1 MAGSRVQK
9 NRRRRSRLLFTV
21 ACGCA
26 TLIALHQAVAF
37 TLPYVSQGTK
47 TASSKQ
53 FLPAPSPRQLSFV
66 SRANKVPV
74 RADGTD
80 SPLAT
85 EVGGSNNL
93 ALLAY
98 FALWYFG
105 NYYYNITNKLAL
117 RAAGGAAGFP
127 LTIATLQLGVGVI
140 YALFLWSAP
149 DARSKPTITFV
160 DYLKTL
166 GVGFT
171 AAGAHAASVFA
182 LSAGAV
188 SFGQIVKA
196 AEPAFAAL
204 IGVTFYNAKVSKAKW
219 LCLIP
224 VIGGVCLASLKELD
238 FTYAA
243 LFTAALANVFAAIKA
258 NENKRLM
265 TTEGISDRMG
275 SVGNQFALTT
285 INSFLFCIPL
295 MFICEGHKLGTF
307 FDSVITT
314 PVVWM
319 NIIFS
324 GLWFYFY
331 NELAT
336 KTIKQTGAVT
346 QSVANTAKRAVV
358 ILGCALVLGESLG
371 ALKLVGSLVCIGG
384 VFLYSV
390 IDRLVARKSR
400 KAVSG

>member
-1 MAGSRVQK
+1 MGGEQSSSASRW
-9 NRRRRSRLLFTV
+9 NRFPFGDRGRRQQQPGAPCVLRSVVLWKLLLQHHKQVGTQSCRRSCWIPADHCNSSV
-21 ACGCA
+21 GCGCH
-26 TLIALHQAVAF
+26 L
-37 TLPYVSQGTK
+37 
-47 TASSKQ
+47 
-53 FLPAPSPRQLSFV
+53 RFV
-66 SRANKVPV
+66 SLVCSRCTVEAN
-74 RADGTD
+74 
-80 SPLAT
+80 
-85 EVGGSNNL
+85 
-93 ALLAY
+93 
-98 FALWYFG
+98 
-105 NYYYNITNKLAL
+105 
-117 RAAGGAAGFP
+117 
-127 LTIATLQLGVGVI
+127 Q
-140 YALFLWSAP
+140 
-149 DARSKPTITFV
+149 
-160 DYLKTL
+160 
-166 GVGFT
+166 
-171 AAGAHAASVFA
+171 
-182 LSAGAV
+182 
-188 SFGQIVKA
+188 
-196 AEPAFAAL
+196 
-204 IGVTFYNAKVSKAKW
+204 
-219 LCLIP
+219 
-224 VIGGVCLASLKELD
+224 
-238 FTYAA
+238 
-243 LFTAALANVFAAIKA
+243 
-258 NENKRLM
+258 NKRLM

-358 ILGCALVLGESLG
+358 ILGCALFLGESLG